1 MQIDE
6 PGSPLYMPL
15 VGGIGQGA
23 DSNRVPACTND
34 QISGSVDWLQCPRVA
49 VQMEE
54 GVGG

>member
-6 PGSPLYMPL
+6 PGSPLYMPS
-15 VGGIGQGA
+15 VGDIGQGA

-34 QISGSVDWLQCPRVA
+34 QISSSVDWLQCPRVA